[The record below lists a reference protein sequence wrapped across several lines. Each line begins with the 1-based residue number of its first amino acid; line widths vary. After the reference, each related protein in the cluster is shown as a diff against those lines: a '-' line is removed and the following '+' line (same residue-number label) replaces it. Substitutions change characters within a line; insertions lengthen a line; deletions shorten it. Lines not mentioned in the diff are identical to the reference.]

1 MAMFLISLLVIGLV
15 VAGMAV
21 GVLMGRPPI
30 KGSCGGMGAV
40 GIDAACDLC
49 GGNPQLCDEESGIAS
64 STQGEA
70 EQFYSADTQA
80 GEAKTSSSRAAN
92 NTTSTF

>member
-49 GGNPQLCDEESGIAS
+49 GGNPQLCDEESGVAP
-64 STQGEA
+64 STQAEA
-70 EQFYSADTQA
+70 EQFYSADTKA
-80 GEAKTSSSRAAN
+80 GDKKANASGAAD